1 MQNRFGD
8 AETKD
13 GLREL
18 QHGPYDF
25 LGNQY
30 DDGGDGC
37 KTGTVQHGR
46 QIHSECHNGHI
57 AHGAEHV
64 GQANVQNRA
73 DALKVEATN
82 QKGGKPGEGCASI
95 ERSEWLRILVII
107 SDSETPAEGHNL

>member
-1 MQNRFGD
+1 MARMIF
-8 AETKD
+8 
-13 GLREL
+13 
-18 QHGPYDF
+18 
-25 LGNQY
+25 GNQY

-82 QKGGKPGEGCASI
+82 QKGSREAAHT
-95 ERSEWLRILVII
+95 RSEWLRIW
-107 SDSETPAEGHNL
+107 SSSADPETPAEGHNL